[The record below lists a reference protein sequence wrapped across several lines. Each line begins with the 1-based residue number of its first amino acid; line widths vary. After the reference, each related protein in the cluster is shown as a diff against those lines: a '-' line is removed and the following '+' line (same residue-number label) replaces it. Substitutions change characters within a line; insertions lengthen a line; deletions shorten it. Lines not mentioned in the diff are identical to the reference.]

1 MTKRNRWL
9 LRIFFWSYML
19 YIYLTVYLKGEIYS
33 FLLLNTFLAYIPIEI
48 SFHIDYRQNNFWFFL
63 LFIIWLLFFPN
74 APYELTDL
82 FHLAMLD
89 PYNSLNKLMVFNL
102 HLWLKFTN
110 LLIGALACTLVG
122 TISLEYVADQVLW
135 HLKRWSRLNQVILI
149 NILLVLS
156 AIGIYI
162 GRFLRLH
169 TVYLILDPQWVIQQ
183 LISMWSWRMLVF
195 VTFMYA
201 LQLLIWGCMFIN
213 RFEFQRLESQHS
225 TAKPDQPAA
234 TNSPRD

>member
-1 MTKRNRWL
+1 MTKRSCWII
-9 LRIFFWSYML
+9 RIFFWSYLL
-19 YIYLTVYLKGEIYS
+19 YIYLTVYRQQEVYS

-48 SFHIDYRQNNFWFFL
+48 SFHLKYQQNKALFFAI
-63 LFIIWLLFFPN
+63 FVIWLLFYPN

-89 PYNSLNKLMVFNL
+89 PYNSLTKLMVFNL

-110 LLIGALACTLVG
+110 LLIGALACALVG
-122 TISLEYVADQVLW
+122 TISLEYAADQLLW
-135 HLKRWSRLNQVILI
+135 LLKRWTRLNQIILV
-149 NILLVLS
+149 NILMIFS

-169 TVYLILDPQWVIQQ
+169 TVYLFLDPKWTLKQ
-183 LISMWSWRMLVF
+183 LANMWSWRMLVF
-195 VTFMYA
+195 VAFMYA

-213 RFEFQRLESQHS
+213 RFEFQRLESKQ
-225 TAKPDQPAA
+225 KPVK
-234 TNSPRD
+234 

>member
-1 MTKRNRWL
+1 MTKKNRWL

-19 YIYLTVYLKGEIYS
+19 YIYLTVYLKGEVYS
-33 FLLLNTFLAYIPIEI
+33 FLLLNTFLAYIPVEI
-48 SFHIDYRQNNFWFFL
+48 GFHINYRQNNFWFFL
-63 LFIIWLLFFPN
+63 LFLIWLLFFPN

-89 PYNSLNKLMVFNL
+89 PYNSLTKLMVFNL

-110 LLIGALACTLVG
+110 LLMGALACALIG

-135 HLKRWSRLNQVILI
+135 HLKRWSRLNQVVLI

-169 TVYLILDPQWVIQQ
+169 TIYLILDPKWAIQQ
-183 LISMWSWRMLVF
+183 LINMWNWRMLVF
-195 VTFMYA
+195 VAFMYA

-213 RFEFQRLESQHS
+213 RFEFQQLESQTPTIKS
-225 TAKPDQPAA
+225 DRSATAD
-234 TNSPRD
+234 SPHD